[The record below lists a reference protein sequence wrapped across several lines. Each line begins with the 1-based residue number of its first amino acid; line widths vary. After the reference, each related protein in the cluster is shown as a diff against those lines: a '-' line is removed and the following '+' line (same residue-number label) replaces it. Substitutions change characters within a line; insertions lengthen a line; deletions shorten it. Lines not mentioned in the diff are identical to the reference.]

1 MSYRFRDFVNAA
13 GHESDARKQRHKCQ
27 CPDIYPN
34 PYALT
39 YTTIPIKEYKYDHRP
54 VQLVFLSWSST
65 SVKLLKLCT
74 RMTFLSLGALAMLS
88 SSIWNWTSF
97 MFPMPSEITF
107 VRLPPTIMSFSLLAS
122 AYNLRRNMCN
132 VEIKLQ
138 TVYFKAK
145 RTLPLVWLLN
155 CVCEIALHIVLFYS
169 TGFQFIIWKT
179 VREVQHN

>member
-1 MSYRFRDFVNAA
+1 
-13 GHESDARKQRHKCQ
+13 
-27 CPDIYPN
+27 
-34 PYALT
+34 
-39 YTTIPIKEYKYDHRP
+39 
-54 VQLVFLSWSST
+54 
-65 SVKLLKLCT
+65 
-74 RMTFLSLGALAMLS
+74 
-88 SSIWNWTSF
+88 
-97 MFPMPSEITF
+97 MPSEITF